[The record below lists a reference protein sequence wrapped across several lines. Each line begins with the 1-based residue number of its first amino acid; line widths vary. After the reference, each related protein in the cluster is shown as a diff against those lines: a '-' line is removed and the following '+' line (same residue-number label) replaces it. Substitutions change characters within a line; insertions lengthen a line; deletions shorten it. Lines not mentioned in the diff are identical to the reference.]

1 MVLAAAAPVERILVA
16 GTGSIGR
23 RHIGNLRRL
32 RPGARFLLLRD
43 GARRDAYADEL
54 GAEVVG
60 TLDEALQR
68 RPQLAVVATPSDR
81 HAEILPG
88 LLAAGVGCFIEKP
101 VVTQP
106 AALAALQAL
115 DPAALPPTQ
124 VGCVLRFLPSLRQVR
139 RWLDEGRLGTVVRL
153 GFEVGQWL
161 PDWRP
166 AQDYRQSYSASAGRG
181 GGVVLDLVHELDL
194 AVWLGGA
201 DALLGA
207 WGAHR
212 SRLEIGAEDVAL
224 LALQGAGGALI
235 SVQLDYVCRRP
246 VRRLHIVGDLGS
258 VHWDL
263 PGRHAVLLRH
273 GADDEP
279 AEGFDA
285 AAAYVTAMEE
295 LLLAVET
302 GSATS
307 LPLHEGLRATA
318 LALAANQR
326 IRDPRGS

>member
-1 MVLAAAAPVERILVA
+1 VVLAAAAPVERILVA

-43 GARRDAYADEL
+43 GARHDAYADEI
-54 GAEVVG
+54 GARVVG
-60 TLDEALQR
+60 SLDAALAW
-68 RPQLAVVATPSDR
+68 RPQLAVVATSSDR

-88 LLAAGVGCFIEKP
+88 LLAAGVGCFVEKP

-106 AALAALQAL
+106 AALAELQAL

-139 RWLDEGRLGTVVRL
+139 RWLDEGALGTVVRL
-153 GFEVGQWL
+153 SFEVGQWL

-166 AQDYRQSYSASAGRG
+166 AQDYRQSYSASAERG

-201 DALLGA
+201 DRLLGA
-207 WGAHR
+207 WGRHA
-212 SRLEIGAEDVAL
+212 SALEIQAEDVAL
-224 LALQGAGGALI
+224 IALQAPGGALI

-246 VRRLHIVGDLGS
+246 VRRVHIVGDRGS
-258 VHWDL
+258 VLWDL
-263 PGRHAVLLRH
+263 PGRQGLLQRP
-273 GADDEP
+273 GQDDLP

-285 AAAYVTAMEE
+285 AAAYVGSMEE
-295 LLLAVET
+295 LLLALET
-302 GSATS
+302 GSPTS

-318 LALAANQR
+318 LAVAANQR
-326 IRDPRGS
+326 IRAPQTT